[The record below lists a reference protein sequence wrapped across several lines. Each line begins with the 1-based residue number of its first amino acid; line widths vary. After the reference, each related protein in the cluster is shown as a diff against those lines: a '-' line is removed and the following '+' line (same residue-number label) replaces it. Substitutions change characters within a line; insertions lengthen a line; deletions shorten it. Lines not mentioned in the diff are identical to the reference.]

1 MKKITK
7 FLITTLCMVSATF
20 FLFSFSSCKK
30 NNKGESLSSDS
41 SSVEESVVGNLTLST
56 EAQTLNIGEEY
67 TLVANKENISGEI
80 VWTSSDTSVATVV
93 GGKVVACQ
101 AGSTTI
107 TATAGEYSAKCTVTV
122 VAPTLSLSKSVT
134 NLYIGQTDSVVV
146 SVTEKEGVAVDGIS
160 YTWTVT
166 NGAEHIEVT
175 PLEDTSTLQ
184 IKAEALGVATVS
196 VSVTYKGVALEKEID
211 VAVISDLYIG
221 ANVDS
226 DFTLVKGGY
235 EKQLTYAFEL
245 EGYDKSF
252 GLEDFQVYNKD
263 VIVENATLTW
273 ETSNPD
279 VAKIENG
286 SVISCG
292 KGTANVIGVY
302 TDAQTGET
310 VNVIIKVSVDEMFTE
325 KVFNVNLGNNVNV
338 DGLKLTFRNIND
350 ENDVRTVA
358 LADGKAT
365 LTLLKD
371 AQAEYE
377 ITSQIYGITVNF
389 GSVTIAE
396 ETEYSL
402 TTPDFYNTTAEGST
416 CESFNAA
423 NMSVTFKG
431 QGSSKYYF
439 VQGQEISG
447 EYWVGLKFKRMAT
460 DGVLSTFYYFNDGG
474 MGIYVYLVSVPG
486 QLAVRVST
494 GENGWTEYQVNG
506 EMFGYPGINDPY
518 VFIRRHNNNGKV
530 AYTLYQ
536 SVMLSL
542 DNAWS
547 YTCTT
552 GLDYSEDR
560 VISTLG
566 ISSEGSNYG
575 EGVTF
580 EKIYS
585 AESQE
590 KLFEAYSSNDAEEVV
605 DGKAFYVS
613 LGNNA
618 NVNGL
623 TLTFRNKA
631 DANDVQTAVVTN
643 GKAIAFDESAQGN
656 EYDVTAEIF
665 GATVSFGT
673 VTIGEDKEYTLTTF
687 DFSNT
692 TEAGSSC
699 ELFNAENMSVAFAG
713 QGSSKHYFVQN
724 QTITGE
730 YWVGMKFNG
739 NASDGVLSTFYYFN
753 DGGIGIYVY
762 LISVPGQLAV
772 RVATGEN
779 GWTEYKVNGESFGYP
794 GINNPYVFI
803 RRHNDNGKVAYTIY
817 QNATPSL
824 EGAWSYT
831 CTTGLDYSDDR
842 VISTFGINSEVVDYG
857 TGISFVNMYSA
868 ESQEKLLKKYE

>member
-1 MKKITK
+1 MKRTAK
-7 FLITTLCMVSATF
+7 FVIAMLCMISAMF
-20 FLFSFSSCKK
+20 VLFSFSSCKG
-30 NNKGESLSSDS
+30 NNEESGSSIDS
-41 SSVEESVVGNLTLST
+41 SNIEEMVGKLTLSVN
-56 EAQTLNIGEEY
+56 EQTLNIGEEC
-67 TLVANKENISGEI
+67 TLVANKENISSEI
-80 VWTSSDTSVATVV
+80 VWNSSDVSVASVV
-93 GGKVVACQ
+93 GGKVTAYQ
-101 AGSTTI
+101 AGIAKI
-107 TATAGEYSAKCTVTV
+107 TATAGDYSAECTVTV
-122 VAPTLSLSKSVT
+122 VSPMISLSKSVM
-134 NLYIGQTDSVVV
+134 NLHVGETDNV
-146 SVTEKEGVAVDGIS
+146 SVMITEKEGIAVSGTS
-160 YTWTVT
+160 YTWMIIE
-166 NGAEHIEVT
+166 GAEYVSII
-175 PLEDTSTLQ
+175 PSEDTSSIQ

-196 VSVTYKGVALEKEID
+196 ASVTYKGIALEKEID
-211 VAVISDLYIG
+211 VAVVSDLYIG
-221 ANVDS
+221 VSSDS
-226 DFTLVKGGY
+226 DFIPVKGGY
-235 EKQLTYAFEL
+235 EKQLAHAVEV

-252 GLEDFQVYNKD
+252 ELEDFQVYNKD
-263 VIVENATLTW
+263 GIVENATLVW
-273 ETSNPD
+273 ETSNAE
-279 VAKIENG
+279 VVKIENG
-286 SVISCG
+286 RVVACG
-292 KGTANVIGVY
+292 KGMANVVGTF
-302 TDAQTGET
+302 TDVSTGEK
-310 VNVIIKVSVDEMFTE
+310 VNVIVKVSVDEMFTD
-325 KVFNVNLGNNVNV
+325 KIFNVHLGNNASV
-338 DGLKLTFRNIND
+338 DGLKLTFRNTAD
-350 ENDVRTVA
+350 EDDVRTAVVDDSKVA
-358 LADGKAT
+358 LT
-365 LTLLKD
+365 VLKD
-371 AQAEYE
+371 TQAEYE
-377 ITSQIYGITVNF
+377 ITSEIYGATVSF
-389 GSVTIAE
+389 GTVTLDE
-396 ETEYSL
+396 KTEYSL
-402 TTPDFYNTTAEGST
+402 TTPDFYNVTVAGST

-439 VQGQEISG
+439 VQGQEITG
-447 EYWVGLKFKRMAT
+447 EYWVGLKFHREAT
-460 DGVLSTFYYFNDGG
+460 SGTLSTFYYFNDGG
-474 MGIYVYLVSVPG
+474 TGVYVYLVSVSG

-494 GENGWTEYQVNG
+494 GENGWTEYPVNG
-506 EMFGYPGINDPY
+506 GMFGYPGINDPY

-552 GLDYSEDR
+552 GLDYSDDR
-560 VISTLG
+560 VITTFG
-566 ISSEGSNYG
+566 ISSESNNYG

-585 AESQE
+585 AENQE
-590 KLFEAYSSNDAEEVV
+590 KLFKKYSASDVEEGI
-605 DGKAFYVS
+605 DGKVFYVS

-631 DANDVQTAVVTN
+631 DANDVRTALVSN

-656 EYDVTAEIF
+656 EYEVTTEIF
-665 GATVSFGT
+665 GATVGFGA
-673 VTIGEDKEYTLTTF
+673 VTIGEAKEYTLTTS

-699 ELFNAENMSVAFAG
+699 ESFNAENMSVAFAG
-713 QGSSKHYFVQN
+713 QGTSKHYFVQN

-730 YWVGMKFNG
+730 HWFGMKFNG

-824 EGAWSYT
+824 DGVWTYT
-831 CTTGLDYSDDR
+831 CTTGLDYSEER
-842 VISTFGINSEVVDYG
+842 VISTFGVNSETSNYG

-868 ESQEKLLKKYE
+868 ESQEKLLKKYEQ